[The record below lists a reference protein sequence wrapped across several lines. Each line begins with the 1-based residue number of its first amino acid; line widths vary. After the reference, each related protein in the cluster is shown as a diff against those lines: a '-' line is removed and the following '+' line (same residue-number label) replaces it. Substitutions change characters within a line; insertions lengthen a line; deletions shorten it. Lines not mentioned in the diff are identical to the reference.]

1 MKRLDCRGLKCP
13 FPLLKVRENL
23 LGTTKGDLIEILAD
37 DPLSKTD
44 IPLLC
49 EELGCE
55 LKEVEEKGEF
65 IRFIVVK
72 RI

>member
-1 MKRLDCRGLKCP
+1 MKRLDCRGLSCP

-23 LGTTKGDLIEILAD
+23 LETCKGDIIEILAD
-37 DPLSKTD
+37 DPLTKMD

-49 EELGCE
+49 QELGCE
-55 LKEVEEKGEF
+55 LKEIEEGDNF